1 MKKYLDQKIG
11 KKEKIHFIG
20 IGGSGMSGIASV
32 LCDLGYD
39 VSGSDII
46 YSSTVKNLEDK
57 GITVKIG
64 HHKKNILGKD
74 ILVISSAI
82 DKKNVELKEGLK
94 LNIPVIQRAQMLAEL
109 MRFNYG
115 VAIAGTHGKT
125 TTTSILVHILCYANF
140 DPTYIIGGKILN
152 SKSSSLGSSEYLI
165 AEADESDAS
174 FLNLTPNIAVITN
187 IDNDHLINHDNSF
200 DKLKDNFI
208 KFSNNIPFYGK
219 CIINKSDKNILK
231 IEKKIYRKKISFSV
245 SRKANYMVTK
255 IKNNFLSSEFIVK
268 EKKKKYAVT
277 LNIPGFH
284 NIENALA
291 AIATAREMGVNIKD
305 IQNSIP
311 SFLGIKRRFELLGEY
326 KVDQNSFYWI
336 DDYGHHP
343 TEILAVYNSVK
354 EIWPKR
360 KILVVF
366 QPHRYSRTKDLSK
379 EFKKTFS
386 KIDELIILDIYAA
399 SEKNKDKIDI
409 NKMFKENLS
418 TKKAIHVKGF
428 KNLEKYLLKNIQ
440 NEYVLI
446 TMGAGDI
453 SKFVLSFKNH
463 KKVIKI

>member
-1 MKKYLDQKIG
+1 MKKYFNKKIG

-46 YSSTVKNLEDK
+46 DSSTVKNLEDK

-94 LNIPVIQRAQMLAEL
+94 ANIPVIQRAQMLAEL

-219 CIINKSDKNILK
+219 CIINKSDKNISK
-231 IEKKIYRKKISFSV
+231 IEKKIFRKKISFSINT
-245 SRKANYMVTK
+245 KANYMVTK
-255 IKNNFLSSEFIVK
+255 IKNNFLSSEFTVK
-268 EKKKKYAVT
+268 EKKRNMQ
-277 LNIPGFH
+277 LP
-284 NIENALA
+284 
-291 AIATAREMGVNIKD
+291 
-305 IQNSIP
+305 
-311 SFLGIKRRFELLGEY
+311 
-326 KVDQNSFYWI
+326 
-336 DDYGHHP
+336 
-343 TEILAVYNSVK
+343 
-354 EIWPKR
+354 
-360 KILVVF
+360 
-366 QPHRYSRTKDLSK
+366 
-379 EFKKTFS
+379 
-386 KIDELIILDIYAA
+386 
-399 SEKNKDKIDI
+399 
-409 NKMFKENLS
+409 
-418 TKKAIHVKGF
+418 
-428 KNLEKYLLKNIQ
+428 
-440 NEYVLI
+440 
-446 TMGAGDI
+446 
-453 SKFVLSFKNH
+453 
-463 KKVIKI
+463 